1 MIHILLAY
9 AELELL
15 PNQESSKEVFDQH
28 LHGEREGSRRGRPDI
43 VHAFLSLCQSSVAN
57 HEGKI
62 KTWVHTRNDEVI
74 EMERRAKVPPNYAAF
89 LKLMS
94 QVLTAGEEAGFF
106 LRRETLRD
114 LLERIAA
121 RQVVV
126 LTPLGERTSLG
137 TLLEK
142 EEETVIIIGGFPE
155 GDYLSPAYEL
165 ATHSISLGS
174 NLLTVWTVTC
184 QVLCSIPS

>member
-1 MIHILLAY
+1 MIHIILAD

-15 PNQESSKEVFDQH
+15 PNKEVYDKH

-62 KTWVHTRNDEVI
+62 RTWVHTRNDLVI
-74 EMERRAKVPPNYAAF
+74 EAERRAEVPPNYAAF
-89 LKLMS
+89 LQLMS
-94 QVLTAGEEAGFF
+94 QVLDVGGEAGFF
-106 LRRETLRD
+106 LRRETLRA
-114 LLERIAA
+114 LLERIAPQ
-121 RQVVV
+121 QVVV
-126 LTPLGERTSLG
+126 LTPLGKRTSLEK
-137 TLLEK
+137 LLEK
-142 EEETVIIIGGFPE
+142 EEETVVIIGGFPE
-155 GDYLSPAYEL
+155 GDYLSSAYEL
-165 ATHSISLGS
+165 ATHSVSLGS